1 MASVCENGRAAGRS
15 GPHRHRTHGPDRA
28 RLGALIA
35 LETGFRRW
43 EAELAGLYFPELTGA
58 LFEQQ
63 GAGFGKF
70 LDGVDELV
78 VIGGV
83 KCD

>member
-1 MASVCENGRAAGRS
+1 MKAASTHNSCS
-15 GPHRHRTHGPDRA
+15 GPRSA
-28 RLGALIA
+28 RSTDSVGD
-35 LETGFRRW
+35 GFRRR

-58 LFEQQ
+58 PFEQQ
-63 GAGFGKF
+63 GAGVGKF